1 MRMIAR
7 QLQMY
12 TSTVAD
18 YELMLLGG
26 IEVVVEP
33 SFCVGKD
40 RQYSGSFF
48 DYFNH
53 ISEWEPKNR
62 AAKRGM
68 KHFCTIGMN
77 PKEAEQLSL
86 AREVMAGRL
95 PVPARTTARRC
106 GARRLTHIPQKPK
119 PEYV

>member
-1 MRMIAR
+1 MRIIDPHAD
-7 QLQMY
+7 MY
-12 TSTVAD
+12 SRTVDD
-18 YELMLLGG
+18 YELTLLCGV
-26 IEVVVEP
+26 EVVVEP
-33 SFCVGKD
+33 SFWLGND